1 MDLGTVEFKT
11 VKFKELGTGEFFIRR
26 SQLSLGGVILYKK
39 TAAGYLPVMSEPV
52 DPEEDVIRVLVLPPV
67 ILS

>member
-1 MDLGTVEFKT
+1 MDLNAMRFE
-11 VKFKELGTGEFFIRR
+11 ELVTGEFFIRR